1 MLCVCMYKMGCFRS
15 GRVGDFFVLF
25 LSFEGFVLFGF
36 LFFFFF
42 FSRRGDTLDG
52 VVVVIIYPCAAGYR

>member
-42 FSRRGDTLDG
+42 FFLAVGIPWMVWWL
-52 VVVVIIYPCAAGYR
+52 